1 MVRSPLGELAS
12 RVHGLKT
19 LLLCASHG
27 GPTMISV
34 LAWPTVLL
42 LVLTASSQAQQTS
55 PVQQTDD
62 VAFHQELE
70 KGKRSISA
78 RYDDALQSLRRA
90 NEMRDKK
97 CAACYAWMTML
108 ARTRSMLISRTRPM
122 LARTRTT
129 CANGS
134 RSPRRATPKAFTNS
148 SPRVRACENPG
159 TKRNNVSNA
168 EGVG

>member
-27 GPTMISV
+27 GPTMITV
-34 LAWPTVLL
+34 LAWSTVLL

-62 VAFHQELE
+62 VAFRQELE

-97 CAACYAWMTML
+97 CAACYAWMTDAYLSLDDDAYLSHEADARSHEADAYLSLEDELRKRLTL
-108 ARTRSMLISRTRPM
+108 AEKSY
-122 LARTRTT
+122 
-129 CANGS
+129 
-134 RSPRRATPKAFTNS
+134 
-148 SPRVRACENPG
+148 
-159 TKRNNVSNA
+159 A
-168 EGVG
+168 EGVH

>member
-12 RVHGLKT
+12 GVHGLKT

-70 KGKRSISA
+70 KGEKIYFGTSDMMTRCRVLDEIG
-78 RYDDALQSLRRA
+78 RA
-90 NEMRDKK
+90 H
-97 CAACYAWMTML
+97 
-108 ARTRSMLISRTRPM
+108 
-122 LARTRTT
+122 
-129 CANGS
+129 
-134 RSPRRATPKAFTNS
+134 
-148 SPRVRACENPG
+148 V
-159 TKRNNVSNA
+159 
-168 EGVG
+168 

>member
-108 ARTRSMLISRTRPM
+108 ARTRPMLARTRPM
-122 LARTRTT
+122 LARTRPMLARTRPMLART
-129 CANGS
+129 RPSCG
-134 RSPRRATPKAFTNS
+134 
-148 SPRVRACENPG
+148 
-159 TKRNNVSNA
+159 KRLTLAEKSYA
-168 EGVG
+168 EGVH